1 MHRLTAKEEEIMSF
15 FWDNGALFVK
25 QIHEFYTD
33 GQGQA
38 TPLQPRPHYN
48 TLSTIVRGLEEK
60 KFVGY
65 TAYGN
70 THQYHAL
77 ITKEEYRRNNL
88 KNVVSRYFDNS
99 YRRVVSALIEE
110 EALSIEELKEL
121 IREVE
126 ANEKEC
132 HCHCGLDPHSPE
144 KKEMLKKVQHDTQ
157 KQISLTLTMQKT
169 KK

>member
-15 FWDNGALFVK
+15 FWDNGSLFVK
-25 QIHEFYTD
+25 QIHECYSE
-33 GQGQA
+33 
-38 TPLQPRPHYN
+38 PRPHYN

-60 KFVGY
+60 KYVGY

-70 THQYHAL
+70 THQYYAL
-77 ITKEEYRRNNL
+77 VTKEEYRRNNL

-126 ANEKEC
+126 SNEKEC
-132 HCHCGLDPHSPE
+132 YS
-144 KKEMLKKVQHDTQ
+144 Q

>member
-25 QIHEFYTD
+25 QIHECYSE
-33 GQGQA
+33 
-38 TPLQPRPHYN
+38 PRPHYN

-77 ITKEEYRRNNL
+77 LTKEEYRRNNL

-110 EALSIEELKEL
+110 EVLSIDELKEL
-121 IREVE
+121 IHEVE
-126 ANEKEC
+126 ANENKT
-132 HCHCGLDPHSPE
+132 E
-144 KKEMLKKVQHDTQ
+144 KISQ
-157 KQISLTLTMQKT
+157 KQISLSLTMQKT